1 MRKTLNQFER
11 RGDTQMWKNGSP
23 LEGGREWTE
32 MARLEPIKRE
42 ILGVLVGLTD
52 DGEVDAPVEGAV
64 PGSGHLALVLAAVP
78 RRHVADHQQELRPAA
93 AAVLYIIQHISAV
106 HD

>member
-32 MARLEPIKRE
+32 MAGIVRTADKEPRYW
-42 ILGVLVGLTD
+42 LVLVRLTD

-64 PGSGHLALVLAAVP
+64 PGPGHLALVLAAVP

-93 AAVLYIIQHISAV
+93 ASVLYNILVLH
-106 HD
+106 